1 MSQYKIYTA
10 QVRPPSA
17 SLTIQEKEEIAVQYS
32 GCEFPFHT
40 QFGILTQTTWVG
52 RVTSGKVLQLIFCLC
67 LYSLCDSLSCLG
79 DAGKIQKYQIMF

>member
-1 MSQYKIYTA
+1 MFFHITGYISLYTCLYPIIYLSQYKIYTA

-40 QFGILTQTTWVG
+40 QFGILTQTT
-52 RVTSGKVLQLIFCLC
+52 
-67 LYSLCDSLSCLG
+67 
-79 DAGKIQKYQIMF
+79 